1 MGRVTG
7 IGGIFFKAKD
17 PAALRAWYQQHL
29 GISVQAWGGAIFEWA
44 DPQGL
49 TTWNISSEQSDSM
62 APSQASFMINYRVE
76 DLHGLVSALRS
87 EGCTL
92 VGDLEESEYGKFAW
106 VLDPEGNK
114 VELWE
119 PPVGQ

>member
-1 MGRVTG
+1 
-7 IGGIFFKAKD
+7 
-17 PAALRAWYQQHL
+17 
-29 GISVQAWGGAIFEWA
+29 
-44 DPQGL
+44 
-49 TTWNISSEQSDSM
+49 
-62 APSQASFMINYRVE
+62 MINYRVE